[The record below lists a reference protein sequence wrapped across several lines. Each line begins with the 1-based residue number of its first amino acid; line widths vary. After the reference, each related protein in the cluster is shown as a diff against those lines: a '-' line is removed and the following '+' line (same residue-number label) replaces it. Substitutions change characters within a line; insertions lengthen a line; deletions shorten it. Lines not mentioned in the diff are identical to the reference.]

1 MTGNIVPLQREH
13 AKRVFNTEW
22 SHQLATI
29 EQSVNFFEEHF
40 LWSTGLLR
48 EVQGAKSGDSS
59 AASYEYTAFY
69 EAEAPIVL
77 KEVREAIQILR
88 LLCRSEPD
96 ETSGSAEVFN
106 NPS

>member
-1 MTGNIVPLQREH
+1 MTGNIIPLQREH
-13 AKRVFNTEW
+13 AKRVFSSEW

-29 EQSVNFFEEHF
+29 EQSINFFEEHF

-48 EVQGAKSGDSS
+48 EVQSANSGDSTD
-59 AASYEYTAFY
+59 ASYEYTTFY

-88 LLCRSEPD
+88 LLCRSESD
-96 ETSGSAEVFN
+96 EKSEKA
-106 NPS
+106 